1 MPPPLSL
8 SPACAVGGSV
18 TTASPVE
25 ETEVLVPVE
34 VALVTLPSLR
44 VVSRVVVYSNT
55 EVAKRAEVLTIAV
68 VLTEELPS
76 SVAVGEL
83 AAPPPPPVRLVPA
96 AVVEASLL
104 LLLLLLLLPP
114 SEVGAAAVVEG
125 AGASDVGSLDG
136 GGLLVVE
143 GSGSGVAD
151 VAGGAADDV
160 AGGAA
165 EDAGGAAED
174 GAGVADGDE
183 PPVPSASC
191 LLPWWRYWL
200 MPSMCRSSRV
210 KADDA
215 TVKTKTESQAL
226 GNMVG
231 GCCW

>member
-55 EVAKRAEVLTIAV
+55 EVEKRAEVLTIAV

-83 AAPPPPPVRLVPA
+83 AAPPPPPVRHVPA
-96 AVVEASLL
+96 AVVEASL

-191 LLPWWRYWL
+191 LLP
-200 MPSMCRSSRV
+200 
-210 KADDA
+210 
-215 TVKTKTESQAL
+215 
-226 GNMVG
+226 
-231 GCCW
+231 

>member
-83 AAPPPPPVRLVPA
+83 AAPPPPPPVRLVPA
-96 AVVEASLL
+96 AVVEASLLL

-125 AGASDVGSLDG
+125 AGASDVGLSDG

-191 LLPWWRYWL
+191 LLP
-200 MPSMCRSSRV
+200 
-210 KADDA
+210 
-215 TVKTKTESQAL
+215 
-226 GNMVG
+226 
-231 GCCW
+231 

>member
-1 MPPPLSL
+1 MPPLLSL

-18 TTASPVE
+18 MTASPVE

-44 VVSRVVVYSNT
+44 VVSTVVVYSNT
-55 EVAKRAEVLTIAV
+55 EVEKRAEVLTIGV
-68 VLTEELPS
+68 VRTEELPS

-104 LLLLLLLLPP
+104 LLLLPP

-125 AGASDVGSLDG
+125 AGASDVGSFDG

-165 EDAGGAAED
+165 DEAGGAADD

-191 LLPWWRYWL
+191 LFPWWRYWL

-231 GCCW
+231 GCCWW